1 MPETNLSEQI
11 LQMMKELL
19 ETDVD
24 NINAEQTFE
33 ELGIDSIIF
42 IRMVVQCETQF
53 GIQFEDEMLVM
64 QKFPDAAAF
73 INYVQ
78 ARYDIAQNPPAQN
91 ENA

>member
-1 MPETNLSEQI
+1 MPETNLTEQI
-11 LQMMKELL
+11 LLMMEEILQ
-19 ETDVD
+19 TDAD

-33 ELGIDSIIF
+33 ELGINSIIF

-53 GIQFEDEMLVM
+53 GIQFEDEMLLM
-64 QKFPDAAAF
+64 QKFPNAAAF

-78 ARYDIAQNPPAQN
+78 ARYDIAQNPSAQN